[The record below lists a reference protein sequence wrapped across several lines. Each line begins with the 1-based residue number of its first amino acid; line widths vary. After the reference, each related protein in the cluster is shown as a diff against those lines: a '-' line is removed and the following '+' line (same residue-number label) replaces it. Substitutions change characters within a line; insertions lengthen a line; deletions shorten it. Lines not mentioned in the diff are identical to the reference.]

1 YCFTNSGSRV
11 LYPLSLHDALPIWS
25 MLAAKRL
32 SAHSLKKR
40 EWRLNAPSRLSVKFQ
55 RALASLCG
63 CSHGRRCEC
72 IQVRHC
78 RLWLMQCCRWNGQ
91 TVGVNVSLLI
101 VPCVPAISYV
111 ASVTISN
118 LEMLQ

>member
-1 YCFTNSGSRV
+1 AMQCAR
-11 LYPLSLHDALPIWS
+11 S

-40 EWRLNAPSRLSVKFQ
+40 GWRLNAPSRLSVKFQ

-63 CSHGRRCEC
+63 CSHARRCEC

-78 RLWLMQCCRWNGQ
+78 RLWLMQCCHWNGQ
-91 TVGVNVSLLI
+91 IVAVHASLRI
-101 VPCVPAISYV
+101 VQCVLAISYV